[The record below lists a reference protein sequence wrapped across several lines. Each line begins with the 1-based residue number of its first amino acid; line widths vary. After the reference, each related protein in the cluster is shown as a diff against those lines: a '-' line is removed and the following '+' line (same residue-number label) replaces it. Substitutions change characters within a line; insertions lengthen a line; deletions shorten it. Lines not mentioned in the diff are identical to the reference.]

1 MKKNILK
8 NSKGIMYQK
17 NKKQAKEILS
27 IWVVIPA
34 HNEEKTIKKVVQEV
48 YPHSQNI
55 IVIDDASTDKTSTI
69 LKTLPAHTMQNK
81 QKLGYSKSL
90 EIGIKKAFE
99 KRADYAISFDADGQH
114 NGSDLPKIIE
124 AINKYN
130 PDFVLGK
137 RTHKNR
143 LMEFFLGLYAKIR
156 FGFSDPLCGLKAYKR
171 STFQKYNYLEK
182 KFTIGTEIVF
192 RALKEGA
199 RFIEVEVTSQKRS
212 DTSRFAGRMKGNLL
226 ELRALYNIL
235 SI

>member
-1 MKKNILK
+1 
-8 NSKGIMYQK
+8 MYQK
-17 NKKQAKEILS
+17 LNKQRKHPLS
-27 IWVVIPA
+27 LWVVIPA

-69 LKTLPAHTMQNK
+69 LKTLLVHTIHNK

-90 EIGIKKAFE
+90 ETGIKKAFE
-99 KRADYAISFDADGQH
+99 NGADYAISFDADGQH
-114 NGSDLPKIIE
+114 RGSDLPKIIA
-124 AINKYN
+124 AIKKYQ
-130 PDFVLGK
+130 PDFVLGR
-137 RTHKNR
+137 RTEKNR
-143 LMEFFLGLYAKIR
+143 FMELFLGLYAKIR

-171 STFQKYNYLEK
+171 DTFQKYNYLEK

-199 RFIEVEVTSQKRS
+199 KFTEVEVTSQKRS
-212 DTSRFAGRMKGNLL
+212 DTSRFAGRIKGNLL

>member
-1 MKKNILK
+1 
-8 NSKGIMYQK
+8 MYQK
-17 NKKQAKEILS
+17 NKKQTKKILS

-34 HNEEKTIKKVVQEV
+34 YNEAQTIHKVVHDV
-48 YPHSQNI
+48 YRYVQNI
-55 IVIDDASTDKTSTI
+55 IVVDDASTDKTSTI
-69 LKTLPAHTMQNK
+69 LKTLLIHTIENK
-81 QKLGYSKSL
+81 QKSGYSKSL
-90 EIGIKKAFE
+90 ETGIKKAFE
-99 KRADYAISFDADGQH
+99 NGADHAVSFDADGQH
-114 NGSDLPKIIE
+114 RGSDLPKIIE

-143 LMEFFLGLYAKIR
+143 LMEFFLGLYAKAR

-171 STFQKYNYLEK
+171 TMFQKYNYLER

-199 RFIEVEVTSQKRS
+199 QFIEVEIRSQKRS
-212 DTSRFAGRMKGNLL
+212 DTSRFAGRIKGNLL

>member
-1 MKKNILK
+1 MKNNILK
-8 NSKGIMYQK
+8 NSKSIMYQK
-17 NKKQAKEILS
+17 NKKKTKKISS

-34 HNEEKTIKKVVQEV
+34 HNEAQTIYKVVHDV
-48 YPHSQNI
+48 YRYAQNI
-55 IVIDDASTDKTSTI
+55 IVVDDASKDKTQII
-69 LKTLPAHTMQNK
+69 LKTLPVYTIHNK

-90 EIGIKKAFE
+90 ETGIKKAFE
-99 KRADYAISFDADGQH
+99 NGADYAISLDADGQH
-114 NGSDLPKIIE
+114 RGSDLPKIIG

-171 STFQKYNYLEK
+171 DTFQKYNYLEK

-199 RFIEVEVTSQKRS
+199 KFIEVEVTSQKRS
-212 DTSRFAGRMKGNLL
+212 DASRFAGRIKGNLL